1 MHFLG
6 ITTTKEAN
14 KTSSQIEIKHE
25 FQSTIN
31 ERNQEQT
38 NKPPMLVLLVATTPA
53 QAAEQGMGATANGV
67 VYHSFFVH
75 GKRIGY
81 ISVYSCIG

>member
-1 MHFLG
+1 
-6 ITTTKEAN
+6 
-14 KTSSQIEIKHE
+14 
-25 FQSTIN
+25 
-31 ERNQEQT
+31 
-38 NKPPMLVLLVATTPA
+38 MLVLLVATTPA